1 MLQLLQCK
9 TVGARL
15 SVLAWQLREHVYH
28 FKANATV
35 LTILFCKAAGRLT
48 VLSGSKWDK
57 QSPCVQVSLKET
69 NQNPHHWLLVSL
81 KETNHN
87 PHHWLLVQSF
97 SSISWSWA
105 MCNSEDERFHDKT
118 QPSPSSRWSW
128 HCQVCFS
135 SCFICFPFNSLIN
148 LVHAVWHGI
157 LVCGPVW
164 SLLWWS
170 CKDVI
175 GSEPEH

>member
-9 TVGARL
+9 TVGTQL
-15 SVLAWQLREHVYH
+15 SVLAWQLRERVYH

-57 QSPCVQVSLKET
+57 QSPCVQVSLKEI
-69 NQNPHHWLLVSL
+69 NQ
-81 KETNHN
+81 N

-105 MCNSEDERFHDKT
+105 MRNSEDERFHDKT

-148 LVHAVWHGI
+148 LVHAVWRGI

-170 CKDVI
+170 SKDVI